1 MNRYPT
7 FILFF
12 LLLAGVSSSFAQYL
26 TSAKLYMRQ
35 REWTMAEASA
45 LKAVA
50 KDPDD
55 EEAWFV
61 LGQIR
66 YELRKYPE
74 MIEAFDKAASIDP
87 KEHQKEIHSYR
98 LKLWA
103 DSYNAG
109 IKYYNL
115 GRDSA
120 KYFAIAID
128 SFKTAVMAQPDSA
141 MTYYVC
147 ALAMY
152 ANGQRDDAVAM
163 LNKGIEKKPNFPDA
177 LSLLGRLHMQRARM
191 KLEDKDSLGAKK
203 EYDAAVA
210 AFEKL
215 YQYNPSDPANVMSLL
230 EVYEKAGM
238 DDKAL
243 NLTKTCAESDPKN
256 RLCRYAYGLY
266 LIKKEQFEQGIK
278 QLDTMLAI
286 APEEKD
292 ELYKD
297 ALYNLGVAYQNWGV
311 ALKAIS
317 DKKVE
322 ESKGKVKEDMTYKE
336 KFKAALAAFQKVEE
350 HKKDDATLYQALGKL
365 YATLNMPKEAK
376 AAFETADRLIKEG
389 K

>member
-1 MNRYPT
+1 MKRYPT
-7 FILFF
+7 FILVF
-12 LLLAGVSSSFAQYL
+12 LLLTGVSSSLAQYL

-55 EEAWFV
+55 EEVWFV

-87 KEHQKEIHSYR
+87 KEHQKEIHAYR

-120 KYFAIAID
+120 QYFAVAID
-128 SFKTAVMAQPDSA
+128 SFKTAIMAQPDSA

-152 ANGQRDDAVAM
+152 ANGQRDDAIAM
-163 LNKGIEKKPNFPDA
+163 LNKGIEKRSNFPDA
-177 LSLLGRLHMQRARM
+177 LSLLGRLHMQRARL
-191 KLEDKDSLGAKK
+191 KLEEKDSIQSRK
-203 EYDAAVA
+203 EYDAAVV

-215 YQYNPSDPANVMSLL
+215 YQINPTDPANVMSLL
-230 EVYEKAGM
+230 EVYEKAKM

-243 NLTKTCAESDPKN
+243 NLTKTCAEADPKN

-266 LIKKEQFEQGIK
+266 LIKKEQYEQGIK

-286 APEEKD
+286 APEEND

-297 ALYNLGVAYQNWGV
+297 AMYNLGVAYQNWGV

-322 ESKGKVKEDMTYKE
+322 ESKGKVKEDLTYKE

-350 HKKDDATLYQALGKL
+350 HKKDDPNLYQALGKL

-376 AAFETADRLIKEG
+376 AAFETADKLIKEG

>member
-1 MNRYPT
+1 MTRYTPL
-7 FILFF
+7 ILAFCAA
-12 LLLAGVSSSFAQYL
+12 LAFESAAAQHL

-35 REWTMAEASA
+35 RDWTQAEASA

-50 KDPDD
+50 KDSTD

-74 MIEAFDKAASIDP
+74 MLQAFDRAKAIDP
-87 KEHQKEIHSYR
+87 KEHEKEIHSYR

-109 IKYYNL
+109 IKYYNM

-120 KYFAIAID
+120 GYYAVAAD
-128 SFKTAVMAQPDSA
+128 SFKLAIMAQPDSA
-141 MTYYVC
+141 STYYVC
-147 ALAMY
+147 ALALY
-152 ANGQRDDAVAM
+152 ANGQRDEAIAT
-163 LNKGIEKKPNFPDA
+163 LNKGLEKKPAYPDA
-177 LSLLGRLHMQRARM
+177 LNLLGRLHMQAGRA
-191 KLEDKDSLGAKK
+191 KAEAGDSTGARQ
-203 EYDAAVA
+203 EYSKAVA

-215 YQYNPSDPANVMSLL
+215 YDLDRNDVSSVMSLL
-230 EVYEKAGM
+230 EAYEKAKM
-238 DDKAL
+238 DEKAL
-243 NLTKTCAESDPKN
+243 ALTKNCAEADPKN

-266 LIKKEQFEQGIK
+266 LIKKEQYEQGTKELEAMI
-278 QLDTMLAI
+278 AI
-286 APEEKD
+286 SPEEKD

-297 ALYNLGVAYQNWGV
+297 AMYNLGVAYQNWGV

-322 ESKGKVKEDMTYKE
+322 ESKGKVKEDLTYRE
-336 KFKAALAAFQKVEE
+336 KFRSALSAFQKVEE
-350 HKKDDATLYQALGKL
+350 LRKDDPGLYQALGKL

-376 AAFETADRLIKEG
+376 QAFETADRLLNEG